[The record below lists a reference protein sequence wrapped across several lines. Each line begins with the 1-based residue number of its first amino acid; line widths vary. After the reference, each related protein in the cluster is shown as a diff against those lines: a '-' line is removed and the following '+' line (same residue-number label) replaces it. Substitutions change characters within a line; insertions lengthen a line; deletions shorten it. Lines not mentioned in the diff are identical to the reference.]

1 MRTKRKVA
9 IVTGSGRRLGRQIAI
24 SLAKK
29 GYNLILNYHHS
40 ALEAKDTA
48 KIIRTYGV
56 RAVPIRADI
65 SKKLEVQRMINRTIR
80 EFGQIDLLVN
90 NTSIFL
96 ESSLLTTTE
105 KKWDATIDIN
115 LKGTFLCSQAVAPYM
130 LKQKK
135 GRIINI
141 ASLGGLQP
149 WKEHLPY
156 SISKAGVIMLTKIL
170 AGTLAPDIHVNAIAP
185 GTIYLDG
192 EEKSGVKHIPVESI
206 PLKRYGNSKDITDMI
221 IFLSTTSRYITGQI
235 IPIDGG
241 RSI

>member
-65 SKKLEVQRMINRTIR
+65 SKKIEVQRMINRTIR